1 MWYNIDAQSVVQL
14 CFTGGLL
21 MQHFHKQQFGT
32 RLLALGLSV
41 GLVLGNLT
49 GCGNQ
54 EQDTGSSDTLAAST
68 ATASADVTDITM
80 FPLPDGSEESTVFIE
95 AIPDISDDFYRGMD
109 ASAVLALENSGVKYY
124 NFDGEEQDVFMT
136 LAQAGVNYIRLRVW
150 NDPYDENGNGYGG
163 GNNDVATAI
172 ALGQRATKYGMKVC
186 IDFHYS
192 DFWADPKKQFVP
204 KAWEGMDI
212 EEKSD
217 ALYNF
222 TLESLTQL
230 LDAGVD
236 VGMVQIGNEINN
248 GMSGETDVANVR
260 KLLTAGSKAV
270 REAAVNSGKEILVA
284 VHYTNIDDMKK
295 LDTLLTGLQVK
306 EIDYDIVG
314 LSFYPYWHGT
324 MDDLK
329 NAITHI
335 RNTYGKKVYVAENA
349 YCYTAEDGD
358 GSANSVEG
366 TDDLAEGYSASVQG
380 QANEVRDVCAAASE
394 AGAEGVFY
402 WEGTWIPVG
411 PADADNSDLWEKY
424 GSGWAS
430 SYASGY
436 DPKDAGQYYGGCSWD
451 NQAMFDFTG
460 HPLASLNVFKYLKYG
475 ATAPLAVDS
484 IPEVTVACNIGTDP
498 ELPDTVSV
506 IYNDRSEAQVPVI
519 WNTDDVAAI
528 DTENGGNF
536 TVSGT
541 LEDGTE
547 VTAAVT
553 VDRINYVQ
561 NPSFEDSDTS
571 MWTVN
576 HSGETDPTDYQV
588 KAADAQSGEVA
599 FHFWSGSAD
608 MDFSIEQSFTDLEP
622 GTYELSAFSQG
633 GDLSAD
639 AFMEL
644 FAVTAGG
651 ELTTPFMLTTY
662 ADWQNPVIP
671 EIKVTDGSLTIG
683 VRYKCNVNSWGTLDD
698 VTLYKIAE

>member
-1 MWYNIDAQSVVQL
+1 MWYNRYAQSVVQL

-21 MQHFHKQQFGT
+21 MHHFTRLSHK
-32 RLLALGLSV
+32 RLLALCLSAGLIMGS
-41 GLVLGNLT
+41 LS
-49 GCGNQ
+49 GCGSQ
-54 EQDTGSSDTLAAST
+54 GSAATDTIAEPAVSATVGTTDNT
-68 ATASADVTDITM
+68 A
-80 FPLPDGSEESTVFIE
+80 FPLPEGPEESTIFVE
-95 AIPDISDDFYRGMD
+95 PVDGISDDFYRGMD

-150 NDPYDENGNGYGG
+150 NDSYDENGNGYGG

-270 REAAVNSGKEILVA
+270 REAAANSGKEILVA

-324 MDDLK
+324 IEDLK
-329 NAITHI
+329 NAIIHI
-335 RNTYGKKVYVAENA
+335 RDTYGKKVYVAENA

-411 PADADNSDLWEKY
+411 PADADNSNLWEKY

-484 IPEVTVACNIGTDP
+484 IPAVTVACNIGTDP

-553 VDRINYVQ
+553 VERINYVQ
-561 NPSFEDSDTS
+561 NPSFEDADTS

-576 HSGETDPTDYQV
+576 YSGETDPTDYQV
-588 KAADAQSGEVA
+588 KAADAHSGEVA

-633 GDLSAD
+633 GDLSDD
-639 AFMEL
+639 ASMEL
-644 FAVTAGG
+644 YALVDGR
-651 ELTTPFMLTTY
+651 ELTAPFKLTTY
-662 ADWQNPVIP
+662 ADWQNPAIP

-698 VTLYKIAE
+698 VTLNRVGE

>member
-1 MWYNIDAQSVVQL
+1 
-14 CFTGGLL
+14 

-41 GLVLGNLT
+41 GLVLGSLT

-54 EQDTGSSDTLAAST
+54 EQGTGSSDTLVTST
-68 ATASADVTDITM
+68 DSASAGVTNITT
-80 FPLPDGSEESTVFIE
+80 FPLPEGLEESTIFVE
-95 AIPDISDDFYRGMD
+95 PVDGISDDFYRGMD

-172 ALGQRATKYGMKVC
+172 TLGQRATKYGMKVC

-270 REAAVNSGKEILVA
+270 REAAANSGKEILVA

-324 MDDLK
+324 IEDLK
-329 NAITHI
+329 NAIIHI
-335 RNTYGKKVYVAENA
+335 RDTYGKKVYVAENA

-380 QANEVRDVCAAASE
+380 QANEVRDVCAVASE
-394 AGAEGVFY
+394 SGAEGIFY

-506 IYNDRSEAQVPVI
+506 IYNDRS
-519 WNTDDVAAI
+519 DDA
-528 DTENGGNF
+528 
-536 TVSGT
+536 S
-541 LEDGTE
+541 
-547 VTAAVT
+547 
-553 VDRINYVQ
+553 
-561 NPSFEDSDTS
+561 
-571 MWTVN
+571 
-576 HSGETDPTDYQV
+576 
-588 KAADAQSGEVA
+588 
-599 FHFWSGSAD
+599 
-608 MDFSIEQSFTDLEP
+608 
-622 GTYELSAFSQG
+622 
-633 GDLSAD
+633 
-639 AFMEL
+639 MEL
-644 FAVTAGG
+644 YALVDGK
-651 ELTTPFMLTTY
+651 ELTASFKLTTY
-662 ADWQNPVIP
+662 AD
-671 EIKVTDGSLTIG
+671 
-683 VRYKCNVNSWGTLDD
+683 
-698 VTLYKIAE
+698 

>member
-1 MWYNIDAQSVVQL
+1 MHH
-14 CFTGGLL
+14 FTRLS
-21 MQHFHKQQFGT
+21 HK
-32 RLLALGLSV
+32 RLLALCLIAGLIMGS
-41 GLVLGNLT
+41 LS
-49 GCGNQ
+49 GCGSQ
-54 EQDTGSSDTLAAST
+54 GSAATDTIAEPAVSATVGTTDNT
-68 ATASADVTDITM
+68 A
-80 FPLPDGSEESTVFIE
+80 FPLPEGPEESTIFVD
-95 AIPDISDDFYRGMD
+95 PVDGISDDFYRGMD

-270 REAAVNSGKEILVA
+270 REAAANSGKEILVA

-324 MDDLK
+324 IEDLK
-329 NAITHI
+329 NAIIHI
-335 RNTYGKKVYVAENA
+335 RDTYGKKVYVAENA

-411 PADADNSDLWEKY
+411 PADADNSALWEKY

-484 IPEVTVACNIGTDP
+484 IPAVTVACNIGTDP

-576 HSGETDPTDYQV
+576 YSEETDPTDYQV
-588 KAADAQSGEVA
+588 KAAA
-599 FHFWSGSAD
+599 SAIRI
-608 MDFSIEQSFTDLEP
+608 FS
-622 GTYELSAFSQG
+622 
-633 GDLSAD
+633 
-639 AFMEL
+639 
-644 FAVTAGG
+644 
-651 ELTTPFMLTTY
+651 
-662 ADWQNPVIP
+662 
-671 EIKVTDGSLTIG
+671 
-683 VRYKCNVNSWGTLDD
+683 R
-698 VTLYKIAE
+698 